1 MTKTD
6 TVNQWMLDKV
16 KDTYTT
22 YTNRYEDLK
31 FVGDVPSSRAEQA
44 KLKWLPYT
52 SLLEFVAERYH
63 SAESYIQKL
72 NPGKNWEHLQPGET
86 LKVPNVLPFEVEK
99 FTEGK
104 VPENPAFASRKVF
117 VDTHEHLLEVFDQDQ
132 LVCVFPIT
140 PGSKTLPAPV
150 GTWKILGVNVWPWFR
165 YDEGMLNYGV
175 RTENY
180 YNLPPGP
187 NNLVGVLWMGLN
199 KPGIGIH
206 GTNNPETIGRAASH
220 GDREAF
226 EMIIRTHSRT
236 LFAIAYGILQNREE
250 AEDVVQD
257 SLVKAWKTLWRVRD
271 PEKFPAWLAT
281 VARHKAHD
289 VFRKR
294 RAVPLSEQATE
305 PIEPEPAN
313 TSALDQKLH
322 SALAALPEL
331 HRAALTLRYFEEMD
345 YRTIENSL
353 GLTNGALRGILG
365 RALTSMRKQ
374 LRPALTPM
382 D

>member
-1 MTKTD
+1 MD
-6 TVNQWMLDKV
+6 
-16 KDTYTT
+16 
-22 YTNRYEDLK
+22 
-31 FVGDVPSSRAEQA
+31 PSEREKYQA
-44 KLKWLPYT
+44 
-52 SLLEFVAERYH
+52 A
-63 SAESYIQKL
+63 I
-72 NPGKNWEHLQPGET
+72 
-86 LKVPNVLPFEVEK
+86 
-99 FTEGK
+99 
-104 VPENPAFASRKVF
+104 
-117 VDTHEHLLEVFDQDQ
+117 
-132 LVCVFPIT
+132 
-140 PGSKTLPAPV
+140 
-150 GTWKILGVNVWPWFR
+150 
-165 YDEGMLNYGV
+165 
-175 RTENY
+175 
-180 YNLPPGP
+180 
-187 NNLVGVLWMGLN
+187 
-199 KPGIGIH
+199 
-206 GTNNPETIGRAASH
+206 H

-236 LFAIAYGILQNREE
+236 LFAIAYGVLQSREE

-257 SLVKAWKTLWRVRD
+257 SLVKAWKTRWRVRD

-281 VARHKAHD
+281 IARHKAHD

-294 RAVPLSEQATE
+294 RTVPLSEQVTE

-313 TSALDQKLH
+313 ASALDQKLH

-374 LRPALTPM
+374 LRPALAPM